1 VSTETS
7 TPERSPSE
15 ENTTLS
21 HQSRGRSL
29 RDPAVSAIELQR
41 CFKGSTS
48 ISVNDMSDA
57 RRIRKWS
64 MAVILAVVTTWL
76 GGCIQPEKGISASES
91 EERYPGAET
100 TPVDE
105 PVLFTDV
112 PYDIQGSTSIADLLG
127 SIPEDDFVWYGMSD
141 PYPITGS
148 CDSRNNEV
156 VQVASLPARIEGI
169 ATLHPRY
176 FQKVSFCGSDERY
189 YGSFVLEDKT
199 GGILVLKDSK
209 VSDFSMGARV
219 SMRVRGLL
227 KYFDTRAVLVYD
239 EEEIVS
245 SSEPVY
251 FEDIQRS
258 FEKDDV
264 GRVKRVTGK
273 VSTAPTNANFN
284 EICLTAQDD
293 TSAEICAKVCVRDS
307 DCESADCV
315 LPFEA
320 ASSGTCSRAG
330 GFWLVSMDKEI
341 GQRLPVVLNPGHIVT
356 LTGPIV
362 DSFGLRMLVSKVG
375 QIQVIDEGP

>member
-1 VSTETS
+1 M
-7 TPERSPSE
+7 P
-15 ENTTLS
+15 
-21 HQSRGRSL
+21 
-29 RDPAVSAIELQR
+29 
-41 CFKGSTS
+41 
-48 ISVNDMSDA
+48 DA

-64 MAVILAVVTTWL
+64 TTAFLVVVTAWL
-76 GGCIQPEKGISASES
+76 SGCIQPERGITASES
-91 EERYPGAET
+91 EERYPAAET

-105 PVLFTDV
+105 PVLFTDT
-112 PYDIQGSTSIADLLG
+112 PYDIQGDTSIADLLG

-141 PYPITGS
+141 PYPISGS

-156 VQVASLPARIEGI
+156 EQVGNLPARIEGI

-219 SMRVRGLL
+219 SMRVRGLM

-239 EEEIVS
+239 EEEILS
-245 SSEPVY
+245 PAEPVY
-251 FEDIQRS
+251 FEDAEDP

-264 GRVKRVTGK
+264 GRVRRVTGK
-273 VSTAPTNANFN
+273 VSTPPTNANFN
-284 EICLTAQDD
+284 EICLISQDD
-293 TSAEICAKVCVRDS
+293 TSSETCAKACVRDS

-315 LPFEA
+315 LPFES

-330 GFWLVSMDKEI
+330 GFWLVSLDKEI
-341 GQRLPVVLNPGHIVT
+341 GQRLPVVLKPGQIVA